1 MNKINSWL
9 NEESKLFSFLASEK
23 ITRKAGLTMHAI
35 TMLGFICVGCV
46 KEHLAIAFLLAF
58 VIGYL
63 VHLLNKFDK

>member
-35 TMLGFICVGCV
+35 TMLGFISVCNWLSCS
-46 KEHLAIAFLLAF
+46 LAEQI
-58 VIGYL
+58 
-63 VHLLNKFDK
+63 